1 MKTLYRKIVVISGLF
16 LMITSAYA
24 KSDSLEVYLK
34 IAVEN
39 NPTVLQRFKEY
50 KAALQ
55 KVPQAGSLS
64 DPQLEMGVF
73 LSPME
78 VLSGKQVADIQLMQ
92 MFPWFGVLK
101 NAKDEMSLMAQM
113 KYEIFRD
120 AKLQVFYDVQKS
132 WFDLYRIRRD
142 MVLTQQNL
150 TLLQSI
156 HRMAVVK
163 FGVAGLNSKASSG
176 SNYPSSTKNNE
187 LSGSGMNNMG
197 GSNQVATTSMKS
209 GMSFGG
215 MGGNSNSGGLI
226 EVYDLQLELTELEN
240 SLSNLQSEK
249 AVALARFNALLNR
262 AENTPVAIADT
273 LIAGPL
279 DIAYLS
285 VSDSLFSSN
294 PMLNM
299 LQYEQRSLD
308 SRFVMQKKMG
318 LPMVGI
324 GVKYSVI
331 ASDPMSGSAMNGR
344 DMVMPML
351 SVTLPVYRK
360 KYQAMQAETK
370 LLKEASEENSK
381 AMQNELR
388 TAYLEALNQYYDAE
402 RRLKLYDKQRSYLQ
416 KSLSV
421 NLKAYSSGGSSL
433 SDIQTMRR
441 RLLEF
446 DLKYV
451 EALTDFNTAKALVL
465 RIVSTID

>member
-1 MKTLYRKIVVISGLF
+1 
-16 LMITSAYA
+16 
-24 KSDSLEVYLK
+24 
-34 IAVEN
+34 
-39 NPTVLQRFKEY
+39 
-50 KAALQ
+50 
-55 KVPQAGSLS
+55 
-64 DPQLEMGVF
+64 
-73 LSPME
+73 
-78 VLSGKQVADIQLMQ
+78 
-92 MFPWFGVLK
+92 
-101 NAKDEMSLMAQM
+101 
-113 KYEIFRD
+113 
-120 AKLQVFYDVQKS
+120 
-132 WFDLYRIRRD
+132 
-142 MVLTQQNL
+142 
-150 TLLQSI
+150 
-156 HRMAVVK
+156 
-163 FGVAGLNSKASSG
+163 
-176 SNYPSSTKNNE
+176 
-187 LSGSGMNNMG
+187 MNNMG